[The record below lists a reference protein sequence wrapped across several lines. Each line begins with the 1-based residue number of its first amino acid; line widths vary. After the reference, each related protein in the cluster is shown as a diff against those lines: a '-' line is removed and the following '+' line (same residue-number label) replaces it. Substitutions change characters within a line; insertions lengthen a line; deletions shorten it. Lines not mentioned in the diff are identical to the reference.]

1 MEAGRL
7 IAWAFPARNRRE
19 RNDTVSS
26 TLRLTTDRF
35 HGTRIHTMAAST
47 SRNVIFAA
55 LAGNTAIAVTKL
67 AAALFTGSAAMM
79 SEAIHSAVDT
89 GNQILLLI
97 GLKRAARPD
106 TPDHPFG
113 HGLQLYFYTFV
124 VAVLIFGVGAV
135 ISILHGIERIRA
147 PEAVQNPWV
156 NYLVLGLAVL
166 FEGASWFVA
175 LRAFNHERAGRPL
188 LAAVRNSKDP
198 TVFTVLFEDT
208 AALAGL
214 VVALVGVA
222 ASQVFGLPVLDGVAS
237 VVIGVILAV
246 TAGFLAFES
255 QSLLTGEAA
264 DPATRDGIA
273 AVARAEP
280 GVVGLNDARTMHFGP
295 NEILVVLSLDFDDAL
310 SAAQVENTVAR
321 LEHRIRAAYPQA
333 GRIYVEAQS
342 AASHAA
348 IRAAVIAGGGPGSL
362 VSEVPDGEG
371 GDISVA

>member
-1 MEAGRL
+1 
-7 IAWAFPARNRRE
+7 
-19 RNDTVSS
+19 
-26 TLRLTTDRF
+26 
-35 HGTRIHTMAAST
+35 MAAST

-55 LAGNTAIAVTKL
+55 LAGNTAIAVTKF

-97 GLKRAARPD
+97 GLKRAARPASE
-106 TPDHPFG
+106 THPFG

-135 ISILHGIERIRA
+135 ISILHGIERVQD
-147 PEAVQNPWV
+147 PEPMTRPWV
-156 NYLVLGLAVL
+156 NYLVLILSIG
-166 FEGASWFVA
+166 FEGASWLVA
-175 LRAFNHERAGRPL
+175 LKAFNREREGKPL
-188 LAAVRNSKDP
+188 LATIRRSKDP

-222 ASQVFGLPVLDGVAS
+222 ASQFLGDPRLDGAAS
-237 VVIGVILAV
+237 IVIGVILAV

-264 DPATRDGIA
+264 DLDTRTGIA
-273 AVARAEP
+273 AIAEEEP
-280 GVVGLNDARTMHFGP
+280 GVEGLNDLRTMHFGP
-295 NEILVVLSLDFDDAL
+295 NEVLVCLSLDFRNGL
-310 SAAQVENTVAR
+310 SAAQVEDTVAR
-321 LEHRIRAAYPQA
+321 LEQRIRAAYPQA

-342 AASHAA
+342 LASHS
-348 IRAAVIAGGGPGSL
+348 AVREAVMAAGGAGALVAKVPGP
-362 VSEVPDGEG
+362 
-371 GDISVA
+371 A

>member
-1 MEAGRL
+1 
-7 IAWAFPARNRRE
+7 
-19 RNDTVSS
+19 
-26 TLRLTTDRF
+26 
-35 HGTRIHTMAAST
+35 MAAST
-47 SRNVIFAA
+47 SKNVIFAA

-97 GLKRAARPD
+97 GLKRSARPASES
-106 TPDHPFG
+106 HPFG

-135 ISILHGIERIRA
+135 VSILHGVERIQS
-147 PEAVQNPWV
+147 PEAIDRPWV
-156 NYLVLGLAVL
+156 NYLVLGLSIC
-166 FEGASWFVA
+166 FEGASWLVA
-175 LRAFNHERAGRPL
+175 LRAFDRERQGRPFF
-188 LAAVRNSKDP
+188 RTIRRSKDP

-222 ASQVFGLPVLDGVAS
+222 ASHLLDLPVLDGVAS
-237 VVIGVILAV
+237 VVIGIILAI

-255 QSLLTGEAA
+255 QSLLTGEGA

-273 AVARAEP
+273 AIARAEP
-280 GVVGLNDARTMHFGP
+280 AVQELNDLRTMHFGP
-295 NEILVVLSLDFDDAL
+295 NEILVCLSLDFSNGL
-310 SAAQVENTVAR
+310 SAAGIEDTVAR
-321 LEHRIRAAYPQA
+321 LEQRIRGAYPQA

-342 AASHAA
+342 AASH
-348 IRAAVIAGGGPGSL
+348 RAVRQAVIAGGGAGAL
-362 VSEVPDGEG
+362 VDSVPAP
-371 GDISVA
+371 VQT